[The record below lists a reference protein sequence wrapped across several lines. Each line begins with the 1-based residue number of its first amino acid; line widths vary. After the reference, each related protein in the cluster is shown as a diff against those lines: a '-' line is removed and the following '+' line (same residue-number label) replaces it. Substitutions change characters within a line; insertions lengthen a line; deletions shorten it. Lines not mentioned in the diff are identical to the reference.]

1 MPAST
6 TPFPNRLLDE
16 ILPLVTDTEWRIV
29 CVITRQTLGW
39 QDTETGGRKK
49 RDWLTHKQLQMK
61 TGRAGAAV
69 SQAIEGLVD
78 KALICVEDADGN
90 LLTSAAERRRTQGRL
105 YYRLHPRLLEAE
117 TNTEALTLESEARS
131 SQTEAA
137 TSQTILRKAKTTKEN
152 ENKNHSPTASDVTQF
167 MDTYLTLFTA
177 KSPQHLAP
185 PQNDERE
192 EALIQ
197 NLLTQY
203 GLETLVE
210 LLRAYFRLEDLWVK
224 QQGYSLGVFRHRL
237 PQLLMK
243 PLIPA
248 KQNQPPFSPSSS
260 PVATAPAPGQ
270 RREDWQFSRSER
282 QFVRKEPSRIENDT

>member
-6 TPFPNRLLDE
+6 TPFPSHLLDE

-39 QDTETGGRKK
+39 QDTETGGRKT
-49 RDWLTHKQLQMK
+49 RDWLTHKQLQAK

-78 KALICVEDADGN
+78 KAMICVEDADGI
-90 LLTSAAERRRTQGRL
+90 LLTSAMERRRTQGRL

-117 TNTEALTLESEARS
+117 KNVEALTSESEARS

-137 TSQTILRKAKTTKEN
+137 TSETILRKAKTTKEN
-152 ENKNHSPTASDVTQF
+152 ENKNYSPTARDVTQF
-167 MDTYLTLFTA
+167 MDTYRTLFA
-177 KSPQHLAP
+177 EKSPQHLAP

-210 LLRAYFRLEDLWVK
+210 LLRAYFRLEDLWIK
-224 QQGYSLGVFRHRL
+224 QQGYSLSVFRHRL

-243 PLIPA
+243 PLISA
-248 KQNQPPFSPSSS
+248 RQNQPPYSPSPS
-260 PVATAPAPGQ
+260 PVAIATAPDQ
-270 RREDWQFSRSER
+270 RREDWQFSRSKR
-282 QFVRKEPSRIENDT
+282 QFVRKEGGRLENDT

>member
-6 TPFPNRLLDE
+6 TPFPNRLLDD
-16 ILPLVTDTEWRIV
+16 IMPLVTDTEWRVV

-39 QDTETGGRKK
+39 HNTETGGRKT
-49 RDWLTHKQLQMK
+49 RDWLTHKQLQAK
-61 TGRAGAAV
+61 TGRAGAAI

-105 YYRLHPRLLEAE
+105 YYRLQQTRLQAE
-117 TNTEALTLESEARS
+117 TNSEALTLESEARS

-137 TSQTILRKAKTTKEN
+137 TSETILRKAKTTKEN
-152 ENKNHSPTASDVTQF
+152 ENKNYSPTASDVTQF
-167 MDTYLTLFTA
+167 MDTYRTLFTE

-197 NLLTQY
+197 NLLAQY
-203 GLETLVE
+203 GLETLTALIE
-210 LLRAYFRLEDLWVK
+210 AYFRLEDLWIK
-224 QQGYSLGVFRHRL
+224 QQGYSLSVFRHRL
-237 PQLLMK
+237 PQLLMR
-243 PLIPA
+243 PLAPA
-248 KQNQPPFSPSSS
+248 KQNQPPYSPSLF
-260 PVATAPAPGQ
+260 PVAIASTPGQ

-282 QFVRKEPSRIENDT
+282 QFVRKERGRLENDT